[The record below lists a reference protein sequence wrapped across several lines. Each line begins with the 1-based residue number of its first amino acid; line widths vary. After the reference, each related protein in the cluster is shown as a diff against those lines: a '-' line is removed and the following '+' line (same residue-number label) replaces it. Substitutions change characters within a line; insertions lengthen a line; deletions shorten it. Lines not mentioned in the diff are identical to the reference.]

1 MKHLFCIA
9 SHLTFNVARKI
20 IFTDN
25 IPPADC
31 YFLMLRGY
39 RMPTEYEPIFPHR
52 LATAYNIDSNHGRI
66 FEGYR
71 IWATVSNMR
80 TFDRQI
86 DSFTGHNDFIFYT
99 SVCYNDI
106 CSMIV
111 TNKQCK
117 AYYIIEDG
125 LVSYE
130 KKNPETFTGWKK
142 LIYKCFLLPCFPR
155 IFALKNH
162 FISTDHPKFKGC
174 IATSQLC
181 FPLHQQYLRVIG
193 FAFEAKEYKY
203 KPDAVISIDPLF
215 NMGVALDKVEEAYKR
230 LADFIGKKHYQNI
243 AIKFHPRF
251 NVPANKEYKDTYL
264 STLNKY
270 FSNIYE
276 LPQDVVL
283 ENLLAWCKAD
293 FYSCDSSVAL
303 YAQQTGVKCY
313 SMMPL
318 LKDTPAY
325 HPTEI
330 MNKISEPIS

>member
-1 MKHLFCIA
+1 MLLIALFSKNLCTQE
-9 SHLTFNVARKI
+9 SLHFDRPSQVQRLHCHLTTMFSSA
-20 IFTDN
+20 
-25 IPPADC
+25 P
-31 YFLMLRGY
+31 
-39 RMPTEYEPIFPHR
+39 
-52 LATAYNIDSNHGRI
+52 
-66 FEGYR
+66 
-71 IWATVSNMR
+71 TVSES
-80 TFDRQI
+80 DR
-86 DSFTGHNDFIFYT
+86 
-99 SVCYNDI
+99 V
-106 CSMIV
+106 
-111 TNKQCK
+111 
-117 AYYIIEDG
+117 
-125 LVSYE
+125 
-130 KKNPETFTGWKK
+130 
-142 LIYKCFLLPCFPR
+142 R
-155 IFALKNH
+155 
-162 FISTDHPKFKGC
+162 
-174 IATSQLC
+174 
-181 FPLHQQYLRVIG
+181 
-193 FAFEAKEYKY
+193 FEAKEYKY

-215 NMGVALDKVEEAYKR
+215 NMGVALEKVEEAYKR

>member
-9 SHLTFNVARKI
+9 SHLTFNVAKKI
-20 IFTDN
+20 IVSDN
-25 IPPADC
+25 ISPTDC
-31 YFLMLRGY
+31 YFLLLRGY
-39 RMPTEYEPIFPHR
+39 RMPSEYEHVFPHQ
-52 LATAYNIDSNHGRI
+52 LATTYNIDSRHGRI
-66 FEGYR
+66 FEGWK
-71 IWATVSNMR
+71 IWATLNNMR
-80 TFDRQI
+80 AFDRQI
-86 DSFTGHNDFIFYT
+86 DKFTAHNDFIFYT

-111 TNKQCK
+111 TNKLCK
-117 AYYIIEDG
+117 AYNIIEDG

-130 KKNPETFTGWKK
+130 KKNPETFTGWKR
-142 LIYKCFLLPCFPR
+142 IVYKCFLLPCFPR

-162 FISTDHPKFKGC
+162 FITTDHPKFHEC

-181 FPLHQQYLRVIG
+181 FPMHQQHLRVIG
-193 FAFEAKEYKY
+193 FAFEEKEYDY
-203 KPDAVISIDPLF
+203 RPDAVISVDPLF
-215 NMGVALDKVEEAYKR
+215 NSGVTLDKVEEAYTV
-230 LADFIGKKHYQNI
+230 LAGYLSTKNYQNI
-243 AIKFHPRF
+243 AVKFHPRF
-251 NVPANKEYKDTYL
+251 NAPANKAQKSAYL
-264 STLNKY
+264 DILNRHI
-270 FSNIYE
+270 NNLYE

-283 ENLLAWCKAD
+283 ESLLAWCKAD

-318 LKDTPAY
+318 LEDTPAY